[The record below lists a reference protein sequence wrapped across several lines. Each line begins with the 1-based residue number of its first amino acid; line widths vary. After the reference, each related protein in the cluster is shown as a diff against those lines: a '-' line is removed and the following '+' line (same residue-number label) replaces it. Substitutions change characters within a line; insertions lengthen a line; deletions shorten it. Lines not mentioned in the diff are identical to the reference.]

1 MVNETSRL
9 IGMIDVTGIDP
20 RLTHESILSTLGER
34 SGPLLE
40 KYYFVNGIS
49 ELTQDVYY
57 KYPGIEDVAA
67 IALLE
72 NQHAQTN
79 FKELE
84 TKERSRYRKLM
95 RTQ

>member
-40 KYYFVNGIS
+40 KYCFANGIS